1 MSKSKKAVIVVFHT
15 MKAAAQAVALACV
28 NRRTAEGEFDNAKAL
43 RDAAQ
48 IEMRIVVKQAAQSG
62 FTLEPRATPSNFA
75 GEVMAALLAA
85 GFARQTVRN
94 VISELRGQSGVKGTK
109 KSSGKK
115 STAKAGP
122 ISGFTLQLGTAAQ
135 PDVVKNKVVKLAEY
149 LKAEYPADEKMLR
162 IAAYLIDV
170 SDE

>member
-15 MKAAAQAVALACV
+15 MKAAAHAVATACV
-28 NRRTAEGEFDNAKAL
+28 NMRDASGELSNALAL

-48 IEMRIVVKQAAQSG
+48 IEMRMVVKQAAQSG
-62 FTLEPRATPSNFA
+62 FTLEARATPSNFA
-75 GEVMAALLAA
+75 GAVMAALLAA

-94 VISELRGQSGVKGTK
+94 VISELRGQSGVKGK
-109 KSSGKK
+109 KTPK
-115 STAKAGP
+115 AKRSKTTAGP
-122 ISGFTLQLGTAAQ
+122 ISGFSLELKPAAQ
-135 PDVVKNKVVKLAEY
+135 PDVVKNKVIKLAEY

>member
-1 MSKSKKAVIVVFHT
+1 MSKSKKAVIIHFHT
-15 MKAAAQAVALACV
+15 MKAAAKAVASACV
-28 NRRTAEGEFDNAKAL
+28 NTQEAESAFSNAKEL

-48 IEMRIVVKQAAQSG
+48 TEMRIVVKQAAQSG
-62 FTLEPRATPSNFA
+62 FILEARATPSNFA
-75 GEVMAALLAA
+75 GAVTAALLSA
-85 GFARQTVRN
+85 GFVKQTVRN
-94 VISELRGQSGVKGTK
+94 VISELRGVTGVKGTK
-109 KSSGKK
+109 KSSSKK

-122 ISGFTLQLGTAAQ
+122 ISGFSMNLSTAAK
-135 PDVVKNKVVKLAEY
+135 PDVVKNKIVALAEY

>member
-1 MSKSKKAVIVVFHT
+1 MGKSKKAVIVVFHS

-62 FTLEPRATPSNFA
+62 FTLEARATPANFA
-75 GEVMAALLAA
+75 GAVMAALLSA

-94 VISELRGQSGVKGTK
+94 VISELRGQSGVKGK
-109 KSSGKK
+109 KTPK
-115 STAKAGP
+115 AKRSKTTAGP
-122 ISGFTLQLGTAAQ
+122 ISGFSLELKPAAQ
-135 PDVVKNKVVKLAEY
+135 PDVVKNKVIKLAEY
-149 LKAEYPADEKMLR
+149 LKAEYPSDEKMLR